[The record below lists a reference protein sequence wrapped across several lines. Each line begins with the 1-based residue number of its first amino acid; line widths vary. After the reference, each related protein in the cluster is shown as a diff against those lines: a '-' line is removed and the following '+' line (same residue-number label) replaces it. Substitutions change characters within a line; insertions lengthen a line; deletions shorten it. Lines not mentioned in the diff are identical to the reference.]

1 MLPATAFEQYLAF
14 ICPLKLS
21 WVKWYWPTE
30 SFSSTINK
38 ACLCKNISLGHL
50 KREKRGSQHL
60 QPGKCRA
67 RALNRPSFTWAL
79 WIKMPCQPSAASSPG
94 SHISRSTQIWGKDI
108 ETPPR
113 ANLHYNW
120 EPWRC
125 EKLRDKDVRPGSI
138 HSASAEICR
147 SQHQHWRTGQQK
159 PDEVWTYTP
168 PKRKEQP
175 GKWTGLWTFL

>member
-1 MLPATAFEQYLAF
+1 MLPAAAFEQYLAF

-50 KREKRGSQHL
+50 KKEKRGSQQL
-60 QPGKCRA
+60 QPGKCTA

-108 ETPPR
+108 ESPPR
-113 ANLHYNW
+113 ANLHCYCSLLGAMEVW
-120 EPWRC
+120 ETEGQR
-125 EKLRDKDVRPGSI
+125 RPT
-138 HSASAEICR
+138 
-147 SQHQHWRTGQQK
+147 SQHPRRVCRDLQQPTSTLTQVNK
-159 PDEVWTYTP
+159 SLV
-168 PKRKEQP
+168 
-175 GKWTGLWTFL
+175 